1 MLLRSF
7 YDQIILKYSKT
18 VLLLILLGV
27 AFLGYEARKLE
38 IDASSETLLLEDDKD
53 LEYTRLIN
61 QRYYTPDFLV
71 VSYTPSG
78 DLLSDRVLETV
89 RNLSKDLE
97 QLERVES
104 VTSILNV
111 PLLESPPKPIAELL
125 EDVPTLESPGIDK
138 ELAKQEFLNSPIY
151 QDNLVSEDFKTT
163 ALLVNLHD
171 DERNREL
178 REARDALRSKEKD
191 GTLTAEEARE
201 FEQVQVD
208 YKAHRDM
215 MRAVESKNI
224 AQVRAILEKY
234 RGEDELFLGGLTMI
248 ADDLVTFIKNDL
260 QIFGVGV
267 LIFLVVT
274 LSFIFRQLRWVIL
287 PVLTCSFSVIATTGL
302 LGMFGWEVTVISSNF
317 ISLQLIITM
326 AITIHL
332 IVRYR
337 ELARTQ
343 PDKNQHDL
351 VLNTVVFMAMPCL
364 YAVLTLSLI
373 HI

>member
-1 MLLRSF
+1 MYKR
-7 YDQIILKYSKT
+7 Q
-18 VLLLILLGV
+18 LLLILLGV

-125 EDVPTLESPGIDK
+125 EDVPTLESPGIYK

-178 REARDALRSKEKD
+178 REARGRSPQQGKRRNTD
-191 GTLTAEEARE
+191 GRRS
-201 FEQVQVD
+201 QG
-208 YKAHRDM
+208 
-215 MRAVESKNI
+215 I
-224 AQVRAILEKY
+224 
-234 RGEDELFLGGLTMI
+234 
-248 ADDLVTFIKNDL
+248 
-260 QIFGVGV
+260 
-267 LIFLVVT
+267 
-274 LSFIFRQLRWVIL
+274 
-287 PVLTCSFSVIATTGL
+287 
-302 LGMFGWEVTVISSNF
+302 
-317 ISLQLIITM
+317 
-326 AITIHL
+326 
-332 IVRYR
+332 
-337 ELARTQ
+337 
-343 PDKNQHDL
+343 
-351 VLNTVVFMAMPCL
+351 
-364 YAVLTLSLI
+364 
-373 HI
+373 